1 MTIVSIPE
9 WNTVG
14 LLPPINQ
21 ANPISPERSP
31 YNVALLDAINSHL
44 HQAVQIDVTKT
55 QVGNGRPRYF
65 LAQMPHW
72 TPS

>member
-1 MTIVSIPE
+1 
-9 WNTVG
+9 
-14 LLPPINQ
+14 
-21 ANPISPERSP
+21 
-31 YNVALLDAINSHL
+31 L

-72 TPS
+72 AQS